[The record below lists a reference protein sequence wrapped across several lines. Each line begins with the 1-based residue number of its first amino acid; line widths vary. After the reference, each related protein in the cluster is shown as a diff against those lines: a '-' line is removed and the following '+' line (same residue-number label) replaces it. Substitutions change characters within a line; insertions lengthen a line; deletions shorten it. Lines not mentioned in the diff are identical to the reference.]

1 MEINFGTEN
10 QKALNNFKKVYIA
23 RPANFKLLGPINN
36 TGNSAEEN
44 ALNLRGDRDFVTW
57 AKSSDGWPSENQ
69 DPFVYIHKIKNKD
82 VKKLKISLLIEQL
95 FDTVSEGNDAN
106 GGLGTNKAT
115 NLEINKN
122 IEKHLTAA
130 TSIST
135 TSTNSVTSDLSTN
148 GARASFNL
156 DIDILDKSAI
166 KKETYYKMKYIMNS
180 LDKNWAIKK
189 RENVFY
195 LKNLDNSTKDIIT
208 EDYLNKR
215 VIQKIYS
222 EAIVKTTSSDDINK
236 EIKKQATHMAPESV
250 TNMGTTMGT
259 KKKEDIISLKDGIL
273 ALKELMNKETMDMN
287 KELRQEIY
295 IMIFLMNAL
304 ESGWSI
310 RKKDNKFVF
319 RKRHNHRKEVYSDNY
334 LVNFLKNNLKNIVF

>member
-1 MEINFGTEN
+1 MI
-10 QKALNNFKKVYIA
+10 L
-23 RPANFKLLGPINN
+23 P
-36 TGNSAEEN
+36 
-44 ALNLRGDRDFVTW
+44 
-57 AKSSDGWPSENQ
+57 
-69 DPFVYIHKIKNKD
+69 
-82 VKKLKISLLIEQL
+82 
-95 FDTVSEGNDAN
+95 
-106 GGLGTNKAT
+106 T

-122 IEKHLTAA
+122 IEKQLTAA
-130 TSIST
+130 TSMST
-135 TSTNSVTSDLSTN
+135 TSTNSVTAGLSTN
-148 GARASFNL
+148 GATAAFNL

-236 EIKKQATHMAPESV
+236 EIKKQATQATQATPPTQV
-250 TNMGTTMGT
+250 TADPATNMGTTMGT

>member
-1 MEINFGTEN
+1 MI
-10 QKALNNFKKVYIA
+10 L
-23 RPANFKLLGPINN
+23 P
-36 TGNSAEEN
+36 
-44 ALNLRGDRDFVTW
+44 
-57 AKSSDGWPSENQ
+57 
-69 DPFVYIHKIKNKD
+69 
-82 VKKLKISLLIEQL
+82 
-95 FDTVSEGNDAN
+95 
-106 GGLGTNKAT
+106 T
-115 NLEINKN
+115 NLDINKN
-122 IEKHLTAA
+122 IEKQLTAT

-135 TSTNSVTSDLSTN
+135 TSTNSVTSGLSTN
-148 GARASFNL
+148 GARAAFNL

-236 EIKKQATHMAPESV
+236 EIKKQATHLAPESV
-250 TNMGTTMGT
+250 TNMGTTMGTTMGT

>member
-1 MEINFGTEN
+1 MI
-10 QKALNNFKKVYIA
+10 L
-23 RPANFKLLGPINN
+23 P
-36 TGNSAEEN
+36 
-44 ALNLRGDRDFVTW
+44 
-57 AKSSDGWPSENQ
+57 
-69 DPFVYIHKIKNKD
+69 
-82 VKKLKISLLIEQL
+82 
-95 FDTVSEGNDAN
+95 
-106 GGLGTNKAT
+106 T
-115 NLEINKN
+115 NLDINKN

-130 TSIST
+130 TSMST
-135 TSTNSVTSDLSTN
+135 TSTNSVTSGLSTN
-148 GARASFNL
+148 GARAAFNL

-236 EIKKQATHMAPESV
+236 EIKKQATHLAPESA
-250 TNMGTTMGT
+250 TNIGTKMGT

-334 LVNFLKNNLKNIVF
+334 LVTFLKNNLKNIVF

>member
-1 MEINFGTEN
+1 MI
-10 QKALNNFKKVYIA
+10 L
-23 RPANFKLLGPINN
+23 P
-36 TGNSAEEN
+36 
-44 ALNLRGDRDFVTW
+44 
-57 AKSSDGWPSENQ
+57 
-69 DPFVYIHKIKNKD
+69 
-82 VKKLKISLLIEQL
+82 
-95 FDTVSEGNDAN
+95 
-106 GGLGTNKAT
+106 T
-115 NLEINKN
+115 NLDINKN
-122 IEKHLTAA
+122 IEKQLTAA

-135 TSTNSVTSDLSTN
+135 TSTNSVASGLSTN
-148 GARASFNL
+148 GATAAFNL

-236 EIKKQATHMAPESV
+236 EIKKQPTQATQATQATQV
-250 TNMGTTMGT
+250 TADPATNIGTKMGT

-273 ALKELMNKETMDMN
+273 ALKEFMNKETMDMN

-334 LVNFLKNNLKNIVF
+334 LVTFLKNNLKNIVF

>member
-1 MEINFGTEN
+1 MF
-10 QKALNNFKKVYIA
+10 
-23 RPANFKLLGPINN
+23 
-36 TGNSAEEN
+36 
-44 ALNLRGDRDFVTW
+44 
-57 AKSSDGWPSENQ
+57 
-69 DPFVYIHKIKNKD
+69 
-82 VKKLKISLLIEQL
+82 SLLSKIMIL
-95 FDTVSEGNDAN
+95 P
-106 GGLGTNKAT
+106 T
-115 NLEINKN
+115 NLDINKN
-122 IEKHLTAA
+122 IEKQLTTA
-130 TSIST
+130 TSMST
-135 TSTNSVTSDLSTN
+135 TSTNSVAAGLSTN
-148 GARASFNL
+148 VATAAFNL

-236 EIKKQATHMAPESV
+236 EIKKQAIPPIPSIQPARTASESA
-250 TNMGTTMGT
+250 TNMGTSMGA
-259 KKKEDIISLKDGIL
+259 KKKEDIISLHDGIL

>member
-1 MEINFGTEN
+1 MI
-10 QKALNNFKKVYIA
+10 L
-23 RPANFKLLGPINN
+23 P
-36 TGNSAEEN
+36 
-44 ALNLRGDRDFVTW
+44 
-57 AKSSDGWPSENQ
+57 
-69 DPFVYIHKIKNKD
+69 
-82 VKKLKISLLIEQL
+82 
-95 FDTVSEGNDAN
+95 
-106 GGLGTNKAT
+106 T

-122 IEKHLTAA
+122 IEKQLTAA
-130 TSIST
+130 TSMST
-135 TSTNSVTSDLSTN
+135 TSTNSTTASLSTN
-148 GARASFNL
+148 GATAAFNL

-236 EIKKQATHMAPESV
+236 EIKKQATQATQATQPTQV
-250 TNMGTTMGT
+250 TADPATNIGTKMGT

-334 LVNFLKNNLKNIVF
+334 LVTFLKNNLKNIVF

>member
-1 MEINFGTEN
+1 MF
-10 QKALNNFKKVYIA
+10 
-23 RPANFKLLGPINN
+23 
-36 TGNSAEEN
+36 
-44 ALNLRGDRDFVTW
+44 
-57 AKSSDGWPSENQ
+57 
-69 DPFVYIHKIKNKD
+69 
-82 VKKLKISLLIEQL
+82 SLLSKIMIL
-95 FDTVSEGNDAN
+95 P
-106 GGLGTNKAT
+106 T
-115 NLEINKN
+115 NLDINKN
-122 IEKHLTAA
+122 IEKQLTTA
-130 TSIST
+130 TSMST
-135 TSTNSVTSDLSTN
+135 TSTNSVAAGLSTN
-148 GARASFNL
+148 GATAAFNL

-236 EIKKQATHMAPESV
+236 EIKKQTIPSIPSIQPARTASESA
-250 TNMGTTMGT
+250 TNMGTKMGT
-259 KKKEDIISLKDGIL
+259 KKKEDIISLHDGIL

>member
-1 MEINFGTEN
+1 MI
-10 QKALNNFKKVYIA
+10 L
-23 RPANFKLLGPINN
+23 P
-36 TGNSAEEN
+36 
-44 ALNLRGDRDFVTW
+44 
-57 AKSSDGWPSENQ
+57 
-69 DPFVYIHKIKNKD
+69 
-82 VKKLKISLLIEQL
+82 
-95 FDTVSEGNDAN
+95 
-106 GGLGTNKAT
+106 T

-122 IEKHLTAA
+122 SENHLND
-130 TSIST
+130 T
-135 TSTNSVTSDLSTN
+135 TSNIATGVGVGVGLTGQSSSSSSSSSSTN
-148 GARASFNL
+148 AAFNI

-189 RENVFY
+189 RENIFY

-215 VIQKIYS
+215 VIQKIYN
-222 EAIVKTTSSDDINK
+222 EATIRTVSGDDINK
-236 EIKKQATHMAPESV
+236 EIKKHAISTANV
-250 TNMGTTMGT
+250 ANVAIT
-259 KKKEDIISLKDGIL
+259 KHRKKEDIISLKDGIL
-273 ALKELMNKETMDMN
+273 ALKELMNKEITNKETLDMN

-319 RKRHNHRKEVYSDNY
+319 RKSHNHRKEVYSDNY

>member
-1 MEINFGTEN
+1 MI
-10 QKALNNFKKVYIA
+10 L
-23 RPANFKLLGPINN
+23 P
-36 TGNSAEEN
+36 
-44 ALNLRGDRDFVTW
+44 
-57 AKSSDGWPSENQ
+57 
-69 DPFVYIHKIKNKD
+69 
-82 VKKLKISLLIEQL
+82 
-95 FDTVSEGNDAN
+95 
-106 GGLGTNKAT
+106 T

-122 IEKHLTAA
+122 IEKQLTAA

-135 TSTNSVTSDLSTN
+135 TSTNSTTASLSTN
-148 GARASFNL
+148 GATAAFNL

-180 LDKNWAIKK
+180 LDKNWEIKK

-236 EIKKQATHMAPESV
+236 EIKKQATQATQATQPTQV
-250 TNMGTTMGT
+250 TADPATNIGTKMGT

-334 LVNFLKNNLKNIVF
+334 LVTFLKNNLKNIVF

>member
-1 MEINFGTEN
+1 MI
-10 QKALNNFKKVYIA
+10 L
-23 RPANFKLLGPINN
+23 P
-36 TGNSAEEN
+36 
-44 ALNLRGDRDFVTW
+44 
-57 AKSSDGWPSENQ
+57 
-69 DPFVYIHKIKNKD
+69 
-82 VKKLKISLLIEQL
+82 
-95 FDTVSEGNDAN
+95 
-106 GGLGTNKAT
+106 T

-122 IEKHLTAA
+122 SEKHLND
-130 TSIST
+130 T
-135 TSTNSVTSDLSTN
+135 TSNVATDVGVGLTGQSSSSSSSSSSSLSSSSSN
-148 GARASFNL
+148 AAFNI
-156 DIDILDKSAI
+156 DIDVLDKSAI

-189 RENVFY
+189 RENIFY

-215 VIQKIYS
+215 VIQKIYN
-222 EAIVKTTSSDDINK
+222 EAMIRTASGDDINK
-236 EIKKQATHMAPESV
+236 EIKKQVMPTANVPITRHR
-250 TNMGTTMGT
+250 
-259 KKKEDIISLKDGIL
+259 KKEDIISLKDGIL
-273 ALKELMNKETMDMN
+273 ALKELMNKEITNKETLDMN

-319 RKRHNHRKEVYSDNY
+319 RKSHNHRKEVYSDNY

>member
-1 MEINFGTEN
+1 MI
-10 QKALNNFKKVYIA
+10 L
-23 RPANFKLLGPINN
+23 P
-36 TGNSAEEN
+36 
-44 ALNLRGDRDFVTW
+44 
-57 AKSSDGWPSENQ
+57 
-69 DPFVYIHKIKNKD
+69 
-82 VKKLKISLLIEQL
+82 
-95 FDTVSEGNDAN
+95 
-106 GGLGTNKAT
+106 T

-122 IEKHLTAA
+122 SEKHLND
-130 TSIST
+130 T
-135 TSTNSVTSDLSTN
+135 TSNVATDVGVGLTGQSSSSSSSSLSSSSSN
-148 GARASFNL
+148 AAFNI
-156 DIDILDKSAI
+156 DIDVLDKSAI

-189 RENVFY
+189 RENIFY

-215 VIQKIYS
+215 VIQKIYN
-222 EAIVKTTSSDDINK
+222 EAMIRTASGDDINK
-236 EIKKQATHMAPESV
+236 EIKKQVMPTSNVANVPITRHR
-250 TNMGTTMGT
+250 
-259 KKKEDIISLKDGIL
+259 KKEDIISLKDGIL
-273 ALKELMNKETMDMN
+273 ALKELMNKEITNKETLDMN

-319 RKRHNHRKEVYSDNY
+319 RKSHNHRKEVYSDNY

>member
-1 MEINFGTEN
+1 MF
-10 QKALNNFKKVYIA
+10 
-23 RPANFKLLGPINN
+23 
-36 TGNSAEEN
+36 
-44 ALNLRGDRDFVTW
+44 
-57 AKSSDGWPSENQ
+57 
-69 DPFVYIHKIKNKD
+69 
-82 VKKLKISLLIEQL
+82 SLLSKIMIL
-95 FDTVSEGNDAN
+95 P
-106 GGLGTNKAT
+106 T

-122 IEKHLTAA
+122 LEKQLPN
-130 TSIST
+130 T
-135 TSTNSVTSDLSTN
+135 TSTNYVSGGLSAN
-148 GARASFNL
+148 NPNAAFNV
-156 DIDILDKSAI
+156 DINTLDKSAI

-189 RENVFY
+189 RENIFY

-215 VIQKIYS
+215 VIQKIYN
-222 EAIVKTTSSDDINK
+222 EAILRTSTSENINN
-236 EIKKQATHMAPESV
+236 EIKNHEQTV
-250 TNMGTTMGT
+250 TQTANSNIGS

-273 ALKELMNKETMDMN
+273 ALKELMSKETIDMN

-319 RKRHNHRKEVYSDNY
+319 RKRHNHRKEVYSDDY

>member
-1 MEINFGTEN
+1 MF
-10 QKALNNFKKVYIA
+10 
-23 RPANFKLLGPINN
+23 
-36 TGNSAEEN
+36 
-44 ALNLRGDRDFVTW
+44 
-57 AKSSDGWPSENQ
+57 
-69 DPFVYIHKIKNKD
+69 
-82 VKKLKISLLIEQL
+82 SLLSKIMIL
-95 FDTVSEGNDAN
+95 P
-106 GGLGTNKAT
+106 T
-115 NLEINKN
+115 NLDINKN
-122 IEKHLTAA
+122 LEKQLPN
-130 TSIST
+130 T
-135 TSTNSVTSDLSTN
+135 TSTNYVSGGLSANNTN
-148 GARASFNL
+148 AAFNV
-156 DIDILDKSAI
+156 DINTLDKSAI

-189 RENVFY
+189 RENIFY

-215 VIQKIYS
+215 VIQKIYN
-222 EAIVKTTSSDDINK
+222 EATLRTSTSDSINN
-236 EIKKQATHMAPESV
+236 EIKNHEQNVAQTATANIV
-250 TNMGTTMGT
+250 A

-273 ALKELMNKETMDMN
+273 ALKELMNKETIDMN

-319 RKRHNHRKEVYSDNY
+319 RKRHNHRKEVYSDDY

>member
-1 MEINFGTEN
+1 MI
-10 QKALNNFKKVYIA
+10 L
-23 RPANFKLLGPINN
+23 P
-36 TGNSAEEN
+36 
-44 ALNLRGDRDFVTW
+44 
-57 AKSSDGWPSENQ
+57 
-69 DPFVYIHKIKNKD
+69 
-82 VKKLKISLLIEQL
+82 
-95 FDTVSEGNDAN
+95 
-106 GGLGTNKAT
+106 T
-115 NLEINKN
+115 NLDINKN
-122 IEKHLTAA
+122 IEKPLTTA
-130 TSIST
+130 TSMST
-135 TSTNSVTSDLSTN
+135 TSKNSVAAGLSTN
-148 GARASFNL
+148 GVSAAFNL

-236 EIKKQATHMAPESV
+236 EIKKQAIPPIQPVRTASESA
-250 TNMGTTMGT
+250 TNMGTTMGTKIGT
-259 KKKEDIISLKDGIL
+259 KKKEDIISLHDGIL

-310 RKKDNKFVF
+310 RKKDNKFIF

>member
-1 MEINFGTEN
+1 MI
-10 QKALNNFKKVYIA
+10 L
-23 RPANFKLLGPINN
+23 P
-36 TGNSAEEN
+36 
-44 ALNLRGDRDFVTW
+44 
-57 AKSSDGWPSENQ
+57 
-69 DPFVYIHKIKNKD
+69 
-82 VKKLKISLLIEQL
+82 
-95 FDTVSEGNDAN
+95 
-106 GGLGTNKAT
+106 T

-122 IEKHLTAA
+122 SEKHLND
-130 TSIST
+130 T
-135 TSTNSVTSDLSTN
+135 TSNVATGVGVGLTGQSSSSSSSLSSLSSSS
-148 GARASFNL
+148 AFNI
-156 DIDILDKSAI
+156 DIDVLDKSAI

-189 RENVFY
+189 RENIFY

-215 VIQKIYS
+215 VIQKIYN
-222 EAIVKTTSSDDINK
+222 EAMIRTASGDDINK
-236 EIKKQATHMAPESV
+236 EIKKQVMPTSNVSNVPITRHR
-250 TNMGTTMGT
+250 
-259 KKKEDIISLKDGIL
+259 KKEDIISLKDGIL
-273 ALKELMNKETMDMN
+273 ALKELMNKEITNKETLDMN

-319 RKRHNHRKEVYSDNY
+319 RKSHNHRKEVYSDNY